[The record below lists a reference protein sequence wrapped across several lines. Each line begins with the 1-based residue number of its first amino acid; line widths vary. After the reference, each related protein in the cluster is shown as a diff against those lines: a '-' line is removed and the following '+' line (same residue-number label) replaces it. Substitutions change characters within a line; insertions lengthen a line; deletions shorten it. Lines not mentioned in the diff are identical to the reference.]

1 MDATV
6 KNIQPV
12 DSLKLKPWQ
21 RRWINKQLKHG
32 EKMTRAERGAE
43 TLRLAKQITS
53 KGYQ

>member
-1 MDATV
+1 MSTETSNDR
-6 KNIQPV
+6 PRL
-12 DSLKLKPWQ
+12 LKLKPWQ